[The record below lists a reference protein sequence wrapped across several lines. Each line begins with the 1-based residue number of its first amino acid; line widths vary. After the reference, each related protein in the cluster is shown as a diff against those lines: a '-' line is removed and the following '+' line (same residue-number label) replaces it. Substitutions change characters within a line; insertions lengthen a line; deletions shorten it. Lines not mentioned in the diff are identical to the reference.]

1 MESAKHAKAAKR
13 EEDAGEEGFT
23 IRVELAIFMIMPE
36 AQLFFVYG
44 TLRRGDS
51 NDITRL
57 LPAPQFIGPAS
68 IVGVMYHLGGYPG
81 VTLGGSGQI
90 VGEVY
95 SVSAE
100 LEKKLDAIESEYPA
114 QPDEYAKRQIWVQV
128 NGQMRDCKVYEI
140 NPAYVQGK
148 PVIASGDWVKDR

>member
-1 MESAKHAKAAKR
+1 MQ
-13 EEDAGEEGFT
+13 T
-23 IRVELAIFMIMPE
+23 
-36 AQLFFVYG
+36 FFVYG
-44 TLRRGDS
+44 TLRRGDD

-57 LPAPQFIGPAS
+57 TPAPLLIGHAH
-68 IVGVMYHLGGYPG
+68 IAGTMYHLGGYPG
-81 VTLGGSGQI
+81 VTLGGAGQI

-114 QPDEYAKRQIWVQV
+114 QPDEYFKRRLLVQV
-128 NGQMRDCKVYEI
+128 NGQMLDCSVYEI
-140 NPAYVQGK
+140 NSAYVKGK